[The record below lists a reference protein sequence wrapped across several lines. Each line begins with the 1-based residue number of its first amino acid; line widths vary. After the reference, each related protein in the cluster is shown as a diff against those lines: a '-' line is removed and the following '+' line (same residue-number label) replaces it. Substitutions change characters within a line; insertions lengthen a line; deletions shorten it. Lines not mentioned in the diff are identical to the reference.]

1 MWNDRIAFAWVRC
14 KNLHNKVS
22 YDSDRKLMMIWEE
35 RKIFLMLFAAIVFL
49 RKTNNSTMQILQY
62 ILWLISNYK
71 ETCKLSFWWTK
82 SFKLFLDLLKSV
94 FSYPLLIHL
103 KRNYKND
110 LVFTYRS
117 VAQLI
122 QSSKYMDT
130 LLIRN
135 LKY

>member
-1 MWNDRIAFAWVRC
+1 MTDF
-14 KNLHNKVS
+14 
-22 YDSDRKLMMIWEE
+22 KLQRNMQT
-35 RKIFLMLFAAIVFL
+35 IFLMNKII
-49 RKTNNSTMQILQY
+49 QI
-62 ILWLISNYK
+62 I
-71 ETCKLSFWWTK
+71 
-82 SFKLFLDLLKSV
+82 LDLLKSV
-94 FSYPLLIHL
+94 FYYPLLIHLKHL

>member
-1 MWNDRIAFAWVRC
+1 MTDF
-14 KNLHNKVS
+14 
-22 YDSDRKLMMIWEE
+22 KLQRNMQT
-35 RKIFLMLFAAIVFL
+35 IFLMNKII
-49 RKTNNSTMQILQY
+49 QI
-62 ILWLISNYK
+62 I
-71 ETCKLSFWWTK
+71 
-82 SFKLFLDLLKSV
+82 LDLWKSV
-94 FSYPLLIHL
+94 FYYPLLIHLKHL